1 MKAHGGASSAA
12 TGWSCRIQMGPVMK
26 AWRYTKLILFS
37 KEEEGGCFQLE
48 MDSWQD
54 FKMIMKQMSYEH
66 MDNKMQ

>member
-1 MKAHGGASSAA
+1 
-12 TGWSCRIQMGPVMK
+12 MGPVMK